1 MNQVSRNI
9 SRLWRDRD
17 RSNDSM
23 PLTTIP
29 GRMTLV
35 EMLSEP
41 IDASP
46 GAPGSADVVVPIE
59 FEPSVLEA
67 INHLDEALSPNLL
80 PSSMDMIAQAVQVA
94 YRAHAGVARK
104 SGEPYV
110 IHPIETAAILARMQ
124 LDAETLAAGLLH
136 DVIEDTPVTFEEIEE
151 AFGSRVA
158 NLVEGV
164 TKLGQIPWAGEV
176 GDGRALAA
184 REKEQQAES
193 LRKMF
198 LAMVDDIGVVFIKL
212 ADRLHNMRTLG
223 SMPRHKQVRIAQQT
237 MEIYAPLANRLGI
250 WQVKSELEDLAFRYL
265 QPEAYEN
272 ITQDLARRGKDSETY
287 IGAVKKELGALLA
300 AAGIQAEMSGRKK
313 HIYSIYRKMNRKGRP
328 FEEIHDVI
336 GIRIIVETVQECYSV
351 LGIVHSRWHP
361 IPGEI
366 DDYIATPK
374 ESMYQ
379 SLHTAVIGP
388 DAHAFEMQIR
398 TREMNQ
404 VAEYGIAAHWRYKEG
419 GKGDQRLEAKIT
431 WLRQLMD
438 WRDEVA
444 DAEEFVESLKSDVFQ
459 DMVYCFTPAGDI
471 YELPNGA
478 TPVDFAYRIHTQVG
492 HHCVGATVN
501 GQMVPLDYKLQNGQV
516 VKIKTSKTV
525 TGPRR
530 DWLQANA
537 GYIKTASAREKVR
550 QWFRRQ
556 ERDEN
561 IAQGKDTLEREL
573 RRLGLDMKLE
583 DVVQRFPRYPKLEDF
598 LAAIGYGGVSA
609 QQIATKLDETPK
621 DVFPISTGLKSP
633 TTPARVEVMGAGNLL
648 TIQANCCRPVPGDPI
663 IGYTTRGRG
672 VVYHRKDC
680 VNVINLPDPERLV
693 PVSWGAEAHE
703 THPVPVRMIALDRV
717 GLLKDV
723 STLLSDERVN
733 ILSVLTQTH
742 DDRTVTLLL
751 TVEVESVNQ
760 LSRIM
765 HRLESLRDV
774 VEVRRDMPGSSQTQA
789 LAS

>member
-1 MNQVSRNI
+1 
-9 SRLWRDRD
+9 
-17 RSNDSM
+17 M

>member
-1 MNQVSRNI
+1 
-9 SRLWRDRD
+9 
-17 RSNDSM
+17 M
-23 PLTTIP
+23 PLTTTPKRSSLLDI
-29 GRMTLV
+29 LK
-35 EMLSEP
+35 EP
-41 IDASP
+41 PQPDVDAS
-46 GAPGSADVVVPIE
+46 GAAEHVPQLE
-59 FEPSVLEA
+59 LDPMVLEA
-67 INHLDEALSPNLL
+67 IDRLDRALSPSLSQSNIEFLTKAL
-80 PSSMDMIAQAVQVA
+80 RTAFG
-94 YRAHAGVARK
+94 AHRGVVRK
-104 SGEPYV
+104 SGEPYIV
-110 IHPIETAAILARMQ
+110 HPIETAAVLAKMQ
-124 LDAETLAAGLLH
+124 LDIDTLAAGLLH
-136 DVIEDTPVTFEEIEE
+136 DVVEDTGSSFEDIQKE
-151 AFGSRVA
+151 FGSRVA
-158 NLVEGV
+158 SLVDGV

-176 GDGRALAA
+176 GDGRGLAA
-184 REKEQQAES
+184 REKEQQAEN

-198 LAMVDDIGVVFIKL
+198 LAMVDDIGVVLIKL

-223 SMPRHKQVRIAQQT
+223 SMPRDKQLRIAQQT

-265 QPEAYEN
+265 QPDEHAR
-272 ITQDLARRGKDSETY
+272 IVQDLEQRGKDSRTY
-287 IGAVKKELGALLA
+287 IDAVERELGVLLA
-300 AAGIQAEMSGRKK
+300 TAGIEAEMSGRTK

-336 GIRIIVETVQECYSV
+336 GIRIIVDSVQECYSV

-388 DAHAFEMQIR
+388 EAHAVEIQIR
-398 TREMNQ
+398 TRDMNQ
-404 VAEYGIAAHWRYKEG
+404 VAEYGIAAHWRYKEA

-471 YELPNGA
+471 YELPTGA

-561 IAQGKDTLEREL
+561 ITQGKEVLEREL

-583 DVVQRFPRYPKLEDF
+583 DVLHRFPRFTKLDDF

-609 QQIATKLDETPK
+609 QQIATKLDETPR
-621 DVFPISTGLKSP
+621 DVFPISTVKAP

-663 IGYTTRGRG
+663 VGYTTRGRG
-672 VVYHRKDC
+672 VVYHRTDC

-693 PVSWGAEAHE
+693 PVSWGAEANE

-760 LSRIM
+760 LSRVM

-774 VEVRRDMPGSSQTQA
+774 VEVRREMPQATQSQA

>member
-1 MNQVSRNI
+1 
-9 SRLWRDRD
+9 
-17 RSNDSM
+17 M
-23 PLTTIP
+23 PLTITPQRVSLLDAIRDSSNRP
-29 GRMTLV
+29 ETASGREDLV
-35 EMLSEP
+35 AP
-41 IDASP
+41 IDP
-46 GAPGSADVVVPIE
+46 EPVV
-59 FEPSVLEA
+59 
-67 INHLDEALSPNLL
+67 LDTIARMDQALSPNLTPANIEL
-80 PSSMDMIAQAVQVA
+80 ISRAVRMA
-94 YRAHAGVARK
+94 YLAHNGVVRK
-104 SGEPYV
+104 SGEPYIV
-110 IHPIETAAILARMQ
+110 HPIETAAILARMQ
-124 LDAETLAAGLLH
+124 LDAETLAGGVLH
-136 DVIEDTPVTFEEIEE
+136 DVVEDTDVTHDDIEAE
-151 AFGSRVA
+151 FGPRVA
-158 NLVEGV
+158 NLVDGV
-164 TKLGQIPWAGEV
+164 TKLGQIPWAGEI
-176 GDGRALAA
+176 GDGREKAA

-198 LAMVDDIGVVFIKL
+198 LAMVDDIGVVLIKL
-212 ADRLHNMRTLG
+212 ADRLHNMRTLS
-223 SMPRHKQVRIAQQT
+223 SMPREKQVRIAQQT

-265 QPEAYEN
+265 QPDEYAR
-272 ITQDLARRGKDSETY
+272 ITQDLEERGKGSQQY
-287 IGAVKKELGALLA
+287 IDTVTEELGAMLE
-300 AAGIQAEMSGRKK
+300 AAGIRAEMSGRKK
-313 HIYSIYRKMNRKGRP
+313 HIYSIYRKMNRKSRP
-328 FEEIHDVI
+328 FEEIYDVI
-336 GIRIIVETVQECYSV
+336 GIRIIVDTVQECYSV

-388 DAHAFEMQIR
+388 DAHSVEIQIR
-398 TREMNQ
+398 TREMHQ

-419 GKGDQRLEAKIT
+419 GKGDQKLQAKVA

-459 DMVYCFTPAGDI
+459 EMVYCFSPAGDI

-492 HHCVGATVN
+492 HHCIGATVN

-525 TGPRR
+525 SGPRR

-537 GYIKTASAREKVR
+537 GYVKTASAREKIR

-561 IAQGKDTLEREL
+561 ISQGKEVLEREL

-583 DVVQRFPRYPKLEDF
+583 DVLERFPRFNKLDDF

-621 DVFPISTGLKSP
+621 EVFPVNPVIKAP

-663 IGYTTRGRG
+663 VGYTTRGRG

-680 VNVINLPDPERLV
+680 INVANLPDPERLV
-693 PVSWGAEAHE
+693 PVSWGAEVHE

-717 GLLKDV
+717 GLLRDV

-774 VEVRRDMPGSSQTQA
+774 VEVRRDVTSGASPRA

>member
-1 MNQVSRNI
+1 MP
-9 SRLWRDRD
+9 
-17 RSNDSM
+17 SM
-23 PLTTIP
+23 PVP
-29 GRMTLV
+29 SAPARVSLV
-35 EMLSEP
+35 DFLSTPPSRPVTSTGPEELVAP
-41 IDASP
+41 IIDA
-46 GAPGSADVVVPIE
+46 APT
-59 FEPSVLEA
+59 VLDA
-67 INHLDEALSPNLL
+67 VQRLDDALSPNLT
-80 PSSMDMIAQAVQVA
+80 PSNIEVVTRALRVA
-94 YRAHAGVARK
+94 YHAHDGVARK
-104 SGEPYV
+104 SGEPYIV
-110 IHPIETAAILARMQ
+110 HPIETTAILAKMQ
-124 LDAETLAAGLLH
+124 LDADTLAAGLLH
-136 DVIEDTPVTFEEIEE
+136 DVVEDTPVTRDDIEAE
-151 AFGSRVA
+151 FGERVA
-158 NLVEGV
+158 SLVDGV

-176 GDGRALAA
+176 GDGRELAA

-198 LAMVDDIGVVFIKL
+198 LAMVDDISVVLIKL

-250 WQVKSELEDLAFRYL
+250 WQVKSELEDLAFQYL
-265 QPEAYEN
+265 YPEDYER
-272 ITQDLARRGKDSETY
+272 ITRDLAERVKNSEKY
-287 IGAVKKELGALLA
+287 IATVTSELDEMLT
-300 AAGIQAEMSGRKK
+300 AAGIHAEMSGRKK
-313 HIYSIYRKMNRKGRP
+313 HIYSVYRKMNRKSRP

-336 GIRIIVETVQECYSV
+336 GIRIIVDTVAECYSV

-388 DAHAFEMQIR
+388 DAHAVEIQIR
-398 TREMNQ
+398 TREMHQ

-419 GKGDQRLEAKIT
+419 GKGDQKLEAKIA

-459 DMVYCFTPAGDI
+459 EMVYCFSPAGDI

-525 TGPRR
+525 SGPRR

-537 GYIKTASAREKVR
+537 GYVKTASAREKIR

-561 IAQGKDTLEREL
+561 ISQGKEILEREL
-573 RRLGLDMKLE
+573 RRIGLEMKLE
-583 DVVQRFPRYPKLEDF
+583 DVLERFPRFNKLDDF

-609 QQIATKLDETPK
+609 QSIVQKLDETPK
-621 DVFPISTGLKSP
+621 DVFPVSNVVKAP

-663 IGYTTRGRG
+663 VGYTTRGRG

-680 VNVINLPDPERLV
+680 VNVANLPDPERLV
-693 PVSWGAEAHE
+693 PVSWGAEVHA
-703 THPVPVRMIALDRV
+703 THPVPVRMKALDRV
-717 GLLKDV
+717 GLLRDV

-751 TVEVESVNQ
+751 TVEVDSVNQ

-765 HRLESLRDV
+765 HRLESVRDV
-774 VEVRRDMPGSSQTQA
+774 VEVRRDVSNVTQA

>member
-1 MNQVSRNI
+1 MT
-9 SRLWRDRD
+9 
-17 RSNDSM
+17 
-23 PLTTIP
+23 LTTIP
-29 GRMTLV
+29 QRSSLV
-35 EMLSEP
+35 EILSEP
-41 IDASP
+41 ETSSNEVIEGRALPASR
-46 GAPGSADVVVPIE
+46 DW
-59 FEPSVLEA
+59 EPSVATA
-67 INHLDEALSPNLL
+67 IGHLDEALGPQVSPANLDL
-80 PSSMDMIAQAVQVA
+80 IARAVRLA
-94 YRAHAGVARK
+94 YSAHHGTRRK

-110 IHPIETAAILARMQ
+110 IHPIETTAILARMQ
-124 LDAETLAAGLLH
+124 LDADTLIGGLLH
-136 DVIEDTPVTFEEIEE
+136 DVIEDTDVTYEQVVDR
-151 AFGSRVA
+151 FGERVA
-158 NLVEGV
+158 RLVDGV
-164 TKLGQIPWAGEV
+164 TKLGQIPWTAEAA
-176 GDGRALAA
+176 DGREFAA

-198 LAMVDDIGVVFIKL
+198 LAMVDDIGVVLIKL
-212 ADRLHNMRTLG
+212 ADRLHNMRTLD
-223 SMPRHKQVRIAQQT
+223 SMPRHKQIRIAQQT

-265 QPEAYEN
+265 QPEEYAR
-272 ITQDLARRGKDSETY
+272 ITEDLAQRGKDSAAY
-287 IGAVKKELGALLA
+287 IEQVKQELSALLKV
-300 AAGIQAEMSGRKK
+300 AGIRAEMVGRKK
-313 HIYSIYRKMNRKGRP
+313 HIYSIYRKMNRKARP

-388 DAHAFEMQIR
+388 DAHAVEIQIR

-419 GKGDQRLEAKIT
+419 GKSDQRLEAKIT

-471 YELPNGA
+471 IELPNGA
-478 TPVDFAYRIHTQVG
+478 TPVDFAYRIHTQIG

-516 VKIKTSKTV
+516 VKVRTSKTV
-525 TGPRR
+525 SGPRR
-530 DWLQANA
+530 DWLQASA
-537 GYIKTASAREKVR
+537 GYVKTASAREKIR

-561 IAQGKDTLEREL
+561 IAQGRETLEREL
-573 RRLGLDMKLE
+573 RRLGLEIKLE
-583 DVVQRFPRYPKLEDF
+583 DVLQRFPRYTKLDDF
-598 LAAIGYGGVSA
+598 LAAIGYGAVSA
-609 QQIATKLDETPK
+609 QQIVGKLDETPK
-621 DVFPISTGLKSP
+621 EVFPLSSVVKAPSA
-633 TTPARVEVMGAGNLL
+633 PARVEVMGAGNLL

-663 IGYTTRGRG
+663 VGYTTRGRG
-672 VVYHRKDC
+672 VVYHRSDC
-680 VNVINLPDPERLV
+680 PNVANLPDPERLV
-693 PVSWGAEAHE
+693 PVSWGSEVHE
-703 THPVPVRMIALDRV
+703 THPVPVRVTALDRV
-717 GLLKDV
+717 GLLRDV
-723 STLLSDERVN
+723 STMLSDERVN
-733 ILSVLTQTH
+733 IISVLTQTH
-742 DDRTVTLLL
+742 DDRSVTLLL
-751 TVEVESVNQ
+751 TVEVESVGQ
-760 LSRIM
+760 LSRMM

-774 VEVRRDMPGSSQTQA
+774 IEVRRDVPMATQSQA
-789 LAS
+789 WAS

>member
-1 MNQVSRNI
+1 MPP
-9 SRLWRDRD
+9 
-17 RSNDSM
+17 M
-23 PLTTIP
+23 PLTITPQRVSLLDAIRDSSNRP
-29 GRMTLV
+29 ETASGREELIA
-35 EMLSEP
+35 P
-41 IDASP
+41 IDP
-46 GAPGSADVVVPIE
+46 EPVV
-59 FEPSVLEA
+59 LDA
-67 INHLDEALSPNLL
+67 IARLDEALSPNLTPANIEL
-80 PSSMDMIAQAVQVA
+80 ISRAVRLA
-94 YRAHAGVARK
+94 YHAHDGVVRK
-104 SGEPYV
+104 SGEPYIV
-110 IHPIETAAILARMQ
+110 HPIETVTILARMQ
-124 LDAETLAAGLLH
+124 LDAETLAGGVLH
-136 DVIEDTPVTFEEIEE
+136 DVVEDTDVTHDDLENE
-151 AFGSRVA
+151 FGPRVA
-158 NLVEGV
+158 NLVDGV
-164 TKLGQIPWAGEV
+164 TKLGQIPWAGEI
-176 GDGRALAA
+176 GDGREKAA

-198 LAMVDDIGVVFIKL
+198 LAMVDDIGVVLIKL

-223 SMPRHKQVRIAQQT
+223 SMPREKQVRIAQQT

-265 QPEAYEN
+265 QPDEYAR
-272 ITQDLARRGKDSETY
+272 ITQDLDERGKGSQQY
-287 IGAVKKELGALLA
+287 IDVVTRELGAMLEA
-300 AAGIQAEMSGRKK
+300 SGIKAEMTGRKK
-313 HIYSIYRKMNRKGRP
+313 HIYSIHRKMNRKSRP
-328 FEEIHDVI
+328 FEEIYDVI
-336 GIRIIVETVQECYSV
+336 GIRIIVDTVQECYSV

-388 DAHAFEMQIR
+388 DAHAVEIQIR
-398 TREMNQ
+398 TREMHQ

-419 GKGDQRLEAKIT
+419 GKGDQKLEAKVA

-459 DMVYCFTPAGDI
+459 EMVYCFSPAGDI

-492 HHCVGATVN
+492 HHCIGATVN

-525 TGPRR
+525 SGPRR

-537 GYIKTASAREKVR
+537 GYVKTASAREKIR

-561 IAQGKDTLEREL
+561 IAQGKEILEREL

-583 DVVQRFPRYPKLEDF
+583 DVLQRFPRFNKLDDF
-598 LAAIGYGGVSA
+598 LASIGYGGVSA
-609 QQIATKLDETPK
+609 QQIVTKLDETPK
-621 DVFPISTGLKSP
+621 DVFPVNPVVKAPSA
-633 TTPARVEVMGAGNLL
+633 PARVEVMGAGNLL

-663 IGYTTRGRG
+663 VGYTTRGRG

-680 VNVINLPDPERLV
+680 INVANLPDPERLV
-693 PVSWGAEAHE
+693 PVSWGAEVHE

-717 GLLKDV
+717 GLLRDV

-774 VEVRRDMPGSSQTQA
+774 VEVRRDVSSGASPRA